1 MVVFM
6 FFALLVLV
14 FSILVVPLSI
24 FFNYVWVDLCTEI
37 FSRKTGVEDKNT
49 LGRVGN
55 HVIFIH
61 VLAII
66 LPVILALLNI
76 VSATSAVVLCGVLL
90 NMPLVT
96 TIILIIIYRNN

>member
-6 FFALLVLV
+6 WFALLVLS

-24 FFNYVWVDLCTEI
+24 FFNRVWVDLCTEI
-37 FSRKTGVEDKNT
+37 FSRKTGIEDKNT
-49 LGRVGN
+49 LENVGN

-61 VLAII
+61 VLSII

-76 VSATSAVVLCGVLL
+76 IPATSAVVLCGVLL
-90 NMPLVT
+90 NMPLIT